1 MSELGLLSVH
11 INPWQAGVLPFHPF
25 CPVPQAQFNSPKV
38 IKKTGTTSNCLAYFT
53 FTTELLL
60 FGPDLAFR
68 FHRYSQ
74 IILIAASMFVLREHL
89 AVHSAGHTQWERF
102 CSYVER
108 SMVCHES
115 KVNIELYRL
124 IKQGLILC
132 TNDTHIAATP
142 SFFGAWTKSKEIFI
156 SRSLCSPWHC
166 VFWVDITFTHLY
178 FYRYRDYH
186 DQIPLHTKGNS

>member
-1 MSELGLLSVH
+1 METFWLRIVSELGLLSVH
-11 INPWQAGVLPFHPF
+11 INSWQAGVLFHPF

-60 FGPDLAFR
+60 FRPDLAFR

-89 AVHSAGHTQWERF
+89 AVHSAGHIQWERF

-108 SMVCHES
+108 SMVCRES
-115 KVNIELYRL
+115 KVNIQLYRL
-124 IKQGLILC
+124 ILILC
-132 TNDTHIAATP
+132 IDDTRIAAAP
-142 SFFGAWTKSKEIFI
+142 SFFGA
-156 SRSLCSPWHC
+156 
-166 VFWVDITFTHLY
+166 
-178 FYRYRDYH
+178 
-186 DQIPLHTKGNS
+186 